1 MHNFA
6 SAVRESVE
14 SQPKA
19 IAIEA
24 EGRELTYRELWIRA
38 SQFAGGLREH
48 DVKAGDVVAIA
59 LPNGIERVVSILGA
73 LRNGSVVVPV
83 PTTADLDGTI
93 AVMEDC
99 DADIAVVP
107 ADLVTG
113 LLAGDHS
120 FRAIVRVGDDEQ
132 LGFDFESFTD
142 TAGLHD
148 FWEVIARDATD
159 PAVVLYGGR
168 RTDPDVGVVYTNE
181 TVHWNVETAVNAVPG
196 GLTAD
201 DTQVDVLPGFHA
213 FSLVP
218 VLFATLVSG
227 GTYVPVANTS
237 IEDTLERLVGD
248 VTVFHAVAQMYQELA
263 GADGFASLDASN
275 LRVAGCLGGPF
286 PSVAHDGLIEAGCT
300 GTYQSFGQTET
311 GPIALW
317 TDELRGGGPDLL
329 GRPVEGIE
337 IRILDEDGAD
347 RPPVTSD
354 DPTEAADGHG
364 ELVVAG
370 EGVTDGYHE
379 RPALDDER
387 FVEID
392 GERWVHTGV
401 EATVDEDGRCYRV
414 DPSWW

>member
-6 SAVRESVE
+6 NAVRESVE
-14 SQPKA
+14 AQPKS
-19 IAIEA
+19 IAIED
-24 EGRELTYRELWIRA
+24 GDGQLTYRELWIRA

-48 DVKAGDVVAIA
+48 DVAAGDVVAIA
-59 LPNGIERVVSILGA
+59 LPNTIERVVSILGS

-83 PTTADLDGTI
+83 PTSADLDGTLS
-93 AVMEDC
+93 VMEDC
-99 DADIAVVP
+99 DADIAVVQ

-132 LGFDFESFTD
+132 LGFDFEAFTD

-148 FWEVIARDATD
+148 FWEVIARDGTD
-159 PAVVLYGGR
+159 PAVVFYGGR

-196 GLTAD
+196 GLSDD

-218 VLFATLVSG
+218 VLFGTLVSG
-227 GTYVPVANTS
+227 GTYVPVSDTS
-237 IEDTLERLVGD
+237 VEDTLERLAGET
-248 VTVFHAVAQMYQELA
+248 TVFHAVGQMYQELA

-286 PSVAHDGLIEAGCT
+286 PPAVRDELVDAGCT
-300 GTYQSFGQTET
+300 ETYQSFGQTET

-317 TDELRGGGPDLL
+317 TDEARGSGPDLL
-329 GRPVEGIE
+329 GRPVEGTE
-337 IRILDEDGAD
+337 IRILDEDGSD
-347 RPPVTSD
+347 RPPVASTDSA
-354 DPTEAADGHG
+354 EAADGHG

-370 EGVTDGYHE
+370 DGVMTGYHE
-379 RPALDDER
+379 RPGLDDDR
-387 FVEID
+387 FSEID
-392 GERWVHTGV
+392 GKRWVHTGV
-401 EATVDEDGRCYRV
+401 EATIDEDGRCYRV